1 MENDRF
7 EQDKRNFG
15 CIVSIRESNAK
26 RDEERHRASNLFLF
40 LFLRERSDDSTRE
53 IKENE
58 DVCERRKPKN

>member
-1 MENDRF
+1 M
-7 EQDKRNFG
+7 QKREG
-15 CIVSIRESNAK
+15 
-26 RDEERHRASNLFLF
+26 RHRASDLFLF